1 MDLYTNNILELASTI
16 PITTRL
22 RHPDVSVTKRTAI
35 CGSSITLDLNVA
47 DSKIREVGLD
57 IRACALGQAST
68 CIFLTHAVGTDFDT
82 ILELRKNL
90 KTFLETGTFLIKH
103 PFAKYKYFKPAQKV
117 PYRHDS
123 VLLVLDA
130 SIGALQKVADLE
142 TKSHHSV

>member
-22 RHPDVSVTKRTAI
+22 KYPDVSVTKRTAI
-35 CGSSITLDLNVA
+35 CGSSITLDLNIA

-57 IRACALGQAST
+57 IKACALGQAST

-82 ILELRKNL
+82 ILELRRNL
-90 KTFLETGTFLIKH
+90 KKFLEKGTFLIKP
-103 PFAKYKYFKPAQKV
+103 PFARYRCFEPAQKV

-123 VLLVLDA
+123 VLLELDA
-130 SIGALQKVADLE
+130 SIEALQNVSDSK
-142 TKSHHSV
+142 TKTRWP

>member
-22 RHPDVSVTKRTAI
+22 NQPDVSVTKRTAI
-35 CGSSITLDLNVA
+35 CGSSITLDLNIA

-57 IRACALGQAST
+57 IKACALGQASA
-68 CIFLTHAVGTDFDT
+68 CIFLTHAVGTNFNT
-82 ILELRKNL
+82 ILELRRNL
-90 KTFLETGTFLIKH
+90 KTFLETGTFLIKY
-103 PFAKYKYFKPAQKV
+103 PFARYKYFEPVQKV

-130 SIGALQKVADLE
+130 SIEALQKVSDLK
-142 TKSHHSV
+142 TKSN

>member
-22 RHPDVSVTKRTAI
+22 KHPDVSVTKRTAI
-35 CGSSITLDLNVA
+35 CGSSITLDLNIA
-47 DSKIREVGLD
+47 DYKIREVGLD
-57 IRACALGQAST
+57 IKACALGQASA

-90 KTFLETGTFLIKH
+90 KTFLETGNFLIKA
-103 PFAKYKYFKPAQKV
+103 PFARYKYLKPVQKV

-123 VLLVLDA
+123 VLLILDA
-130 SIGALQKVADLE
+130 SIEALQKFP
-142 TKSHHSV
+142 T

>member
-22 RHPDVSVTKRTAI
+22 KHPDVSVTKRTAI
-35 CGSSITLDLNVA
+35 CGSSITLDLNIA

-57 IRACALGQAST
+57 IKACALGQAST

-90 KTFLETGTFLIKH
+90 KTFLETGTFLIKA
-103 PFAKYKYFKPAQKV
+103 PFARYKYFKPAQKV

-130 SIGALQKVADLE
+130 SIEALQKVSGLK
-142 TKSHHSV
+142 TKNN

>member
-22 RHPDVSVTKRTAI
+22 KHPDISVTKRTAI
-35 CGSSITLDLNVA
+35 CGSSITLDLKILE
-47 DSKIREVGLD
+47 SKIREVGID
-57 IRACALGQAST
+57 IKACALGQASAS
-68 CIFLTHAVGTDFDT
+68 IFVTHAIGTDIDT

-90 KTFLETGTFLIKH
+90 KTFLETGNFLISD
-103 PFAKYKYFKPAQKV
+103 PFTRYRCFEPAQKV

-130 SIGALQKVADLE
+130 SIEALQKVSKLK
-142 TKSHHSV
+142 TKTN

>member
-22 RHPDVSVTKRTAI
+22 KHPDVSVTKRTAI

-57 IRACALGQAST
+57 IKACALGQASA
-68 CIFLTHAVGTDFDT
+68 CIFLTDAVGTNFDT
-82 ILELRKNL
+82 ILELRRNL
-90 KTFLETGTFLIKH
+90 KTFLETGTFLIKS
-103 PFAKYKYFKPAQKV
+103 PFARYKYFKPAQKV

-123 VLLVLDA
+123 VLLILDA
-130 SIGALQKVADLE
+130 SIEALRKASNLE
-142 TKSHHSV
+142 TKSN